1 MRLLRV
7 GEVGREKIAA
17 LDKNNAIRDL
27 SDQIDDLS
35 SDTINNEYLENIKK
49 IDLTKQ
55 KEISSQTRI
64 GPFIN
69 NPKNFFCVGK
79 NFHLHAKEVGST
91 APKNPMIFSK
101 ANCISGANDD
111 IIIPKNSKKVDWEC
125 EIGVC
130 LKEKTY
136 QIKESESEKSTMYT

>member
-69 NPKNFFCVGK
+69 NPKNFFV
-79 NFHLHAKEVGST
+79 
-91 APKNPMIFSK
+91 
-101 ANCISGANDD
+101 
-111 IIIPKNSKKVDWEC
+111 
-125 EIGVC
+125 
-130 LKEKTY
+130 
-136 QIKESESEKSTMYT
+136 